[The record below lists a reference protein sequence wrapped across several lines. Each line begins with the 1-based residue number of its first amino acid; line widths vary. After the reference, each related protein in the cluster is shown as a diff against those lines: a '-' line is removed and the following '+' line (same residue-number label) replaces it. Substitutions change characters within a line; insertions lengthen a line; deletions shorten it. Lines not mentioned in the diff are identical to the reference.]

1 MSRFINPFTDV
12 GFKRI
17 FGQEVNKDLLI
28 DFLNGLLY
36 GERHIEDLTF
46 LDKEQLPDLSTTA
59 DRSLIY
65 DIYCRTSTGEH
76 IIVEMQNKSQNH
88 FKERAV
94 YYMSNSIVNQGKRGD
109 WKYDVKAVYG
119 VFFMNFATANFPNK
133 FRTDVALMDMQDKE
147 IFSDRIRMTFI
158 QLPLFHKEVD
168 DCKNDF
174 ERWIYV
180 LKNMENLNR
189 MPWGA
194 QDAVFKKLFEIA
206 DVASMT
212 PRERDMYNNSL
223 KVYRDGLVV
232 YDAAVEEGMQK
243 GMQEGMQKGMQEG
256 MEKGM
261 QKGMQEEKIQTAR
274 RLKAMNM
281 NVDTIT
287 QATGLSAEEIA
298 RIE

>member
-1 MSRFINPFTDV
+1 MA
-12 GFKRI
+12 
-17 FGQEVNKDLLI
+17 LI
-28 DFLNGLLY
+28 
-36 GERHIEDLTF
+36 
-46 LDKEQLPDLSTTA
+46 
-59 DRSLIY
+59 
-65 DIYCRTSTGEH
+65 
-76 IIVEMQNKSQNH
+76 
-88 FKERAV
+88 
-94 YYMSNSIVNQGKRGD
+94 
-109 WKYDVKAVYG
+109 
-119 VFFMNFATANFPNK
+119 
-133 FRTDVALMDMQDKE
+133 DMQDKE

-243 GMQEGMQKGMQEG
+243 GMQEGMEKGLQKGI
-256 MEKGM
+256 
-261 QKGMQEEKIQTAR
+261 QEEKIQTAR

-281 NVDTIT
+281 DVDTIA

>member
-1 MSRFINPFTDV
+1 M
-12 GFKRI
+12 
-17 FGQEVNKDLLI
+17 
-28 DFLNGLLY
+28 
-36 GERHIEDLTF
+36 
-46 LDKEQLPDLSTTA
+46 
-59 DRSLIY
+59 
-65 DIYCRTSTGEH
+65 
-76 IIVEMQNKSQNH
+76 
-88 FKERAV
+88 
-94 YYMSNSIVNQGKRGD
+94 
-109 WKYDVKAVYG
+109 
-119 VFFMNFATANFPNK
+119 
-133 FRTDVALMDMQDKE
+133 ALMDMQDKE

-243 GMQEGMQKGMQEG
+243 GME
-256 MEKGM
+256 
-261 QKGMQEEKIQTAR
+261 KGMQEEKIQTAR

-281 NVDTIT
+281 NVDTIA